1 MLNLTAARGR
11 TCEGLRRRDLLRIG
25 SLGAFGAG
33 AGIGLGDLL
42 ARRSLGSSAAGGAAF
57 GRAKSAIVVFLLGG
71 PAQHSTWDPKPDAP
85 EAVRGAFGP
94 IDTNVPGMQFGS
106 LMPQLARQADKLC
119 VLRAVST
126 GDSSHS
132 SSGYYM
138 LTGRPH
144 SPPNVEL
151 IAPGPPND
159 GPCLGAVVNHLSDPR
174 GGLPTSVT
182 LPQRI
187 FNTGGPV
194 WLGQDAGFLG
204 RGRDPWLL
212 HGEVT
217 PQGYRV
223 GEISLPDGLAIER
236 VEGRKALSERIAG
249 SIDAL
254 GSDPT
259 AAARDPWTR
268 QAFDLLR
275 SSAARRAFRL
285 EDERDATHERFGRTP
300 IGQGCL
306 LARRLVEAG
315 VRLVQVNWY
324 RGLDEPPTF
333 PCWDTHANETARL
346 KDVLVPPTDRALS
359 ALLADLDERGLL
371 DETLVVCMAEFGR
384 TPRLDPGG
392 GRSHWGSVF
401 SVAMAGGGV
410 RGGQVFGSSDKNA
423 AYPKEGRVLP
433 EDLHAT
439 ILHLLGIDPGREYHD
454 PLGRPHPASRGEVV
468 RAILG

>member
-1 MLNLTAARGR
+1 MINLTAAVR
-11 TCEGLRRRDLLRIG
+11 TCEGVRRRDVLRIG

-33 AGIGLGDLL
+33 VGLSDLL
-42 ARRSLGSSAAGGAAF
+42 ASRAQGADAADRTF
-57 GRAKSAIVVFLLGG
+57 GRARSAIVVFLNGG
-71 PAQHSTWDPKPDAP
+71 PTQHSTWDPKPDAP
-85 EAVRGAFGP
+85 EDVRGAFGA
-94 IDTNVPGMQFGS
+94 IDTNVPGLQVGE
-106 LMPQLARQADKLC
+106 LMPLVAQQADKLC

-126 GDSSHS
+126 GDSGHS

-159 GPCLGAVVNHLSDPR
+159 GPCLGGVVNHLTGAR
-174 GGLPTSVT
+174 GGLPAAVT

-204 RGRDPWLL
+204 RVNDPWLIN
-212 HGEVT
+212 GELM
-217 PQGYRV
+217 PNGEYRV

-236 VEGRKALSERIAG
+236 IEGRRGLTERIAHTLDWLDRDP
-249 SIDAL
+249 SAAAL
-254 GSDPT
+254 G
-259 AAARDPWTR
+259 ARTR

-275 SSAARRAFRL
+275 SSSARQAFRL
-285 EDERDATHERFGRTP
+285 EDEAAATHERYGQTQ

-315 VRLVQVNWY
+315 VRLVQVNWF
-324 RGLDEPPTF
+324 RGRDEPDTF
-333 PCWDTHANETARL
+333 PIWDTHDKETERL
-346 KDVLVPPTDRALS
+346 RDVLVPPTDRALA
-359 ALLADLDERGLL
+359 ALVGDLSERGLL

-384 TPRLDPGG
+384 SPRLIGGG
-392 GRSHWGSVF
+392 GRTHWGAVF
-401 SVAMAGGGV
+401 SIAMAGGGV
-410 RGGQVFGSSDKNA
+410 RGGQVYGASDKNA
-423 AYPKEGRVLP
+423 AYPKDGRVAP

-439 ILHLLGIDPGREYHD
+439 IFHLLGIDPQREIVD
-454 PLGRPHPASRGEVV
+454 QLGRPHPAARGEVLRGV
-468 RAILG
+468 V